1 MPLLAEPRSSSQ
13 EALLRLEKGSDS
25 PTTQLHEAAQ
35 ILGVNLALC
44 ESHPE
49 THRDTK
55 AHGTAA
61 PKEEWVLRWLLKKL
75 RNGKNFRVDPESYL
89 LLRQLIDRI
98 SPKNLATILKDQKF
112 LSVLCDTVSDLEADI
127 SLTVGDGDGVSI
139 PSAASDSSQTLVGS
153 PPVENRVSHGTKRKR
168 SGDDGQDA
176 MDIDEQPQ
184 NPASCFLAYI
194 RVLDCLYGVVMLTHQ
209 TLDMDENAHSHLKL
223 ALRGD
228 PEIVAGLLGKAF
240 QVSAV
245 AIAQFAQAGKT
256 TDLQHLVFV
265 LPCMLEL
272 WDFRSYRQ
280 DDTENKASNDC
291 FAQSCF
297 AYALRVQL
305 CLRSI
310 KLDTDERAHLLHAI
324 ERTIA
329 VHVLLPARAAFF
341 ARGGSGIDYSK
352 EDPDWTSVKPVTD
365 TFRSIIREP
374 SVAHNSSSSQSV
386 YPAWKSIEL
395 LPELF
400 DNAVRAV
407 PRDDFRRQTSEA
419 PWLETLFVAVAE
431 LAFST
436 AKEDEPEA
444 YSARF
449 VSVLE
454 ELLRVA
460 LCRNVGLSLHTIL
473 THAGY
478 TGLLHEGLEHVQWN
492 VTALIISLG
501 VDVFLPNS
509 GLRDS
514 RKLLDALLEK
524 VMLQWHT
531 GDTAKNDYDI
541 VKNEVIIPLLRGFA
555 SARDLP
561 AFMEVWHGQLV
572 ILEEARRQDSNL
584 PFFSVWEDDDL
595 CNVFSDLM
603 KTSLTRSSVATQMQ
617 NAAKEIRA
625 SDDKVSESPESY
637 AKFVI
642 TEASFRGE
650 SLVFTDSA
658 TILSS
663 FLETLTTTLS
673 SKQALH
679 WRWRLWRFLRNALQN
694 SLQLQLTENTLVE
707 AFGSL
712 GNVALKTIQRNHR
725 HLKKTTLA
733 ALESWEAYRFILVVI
748 KAKPSKE
755 QLQTFTTASEK
766 ITDFIVSVSP
776 DDAEKSMEKPWDGRV
791 ETLNSPANL
800 ALAYILA
807 NLRAPDIWKQ
817 VESDTRSRMFEHLL
831 SLAAAQYRSS
841 SLPLEAVSDD
851 ARFLQAWA
859 SMVCHEYLL
868 SVQVIVPDLALLL
881 NKSIENESPHRRLY
895 VESLQRIPASS
906 ITRGLRTVLLD
917 RLHHV
922 ILQQDSSPE
931 VTVGLLTMMAKLA
944 ALPKCD
950 AAVTGDW
957 EPIWTAA
964 RAITLAGTDL
974 DLQIMKSF
982 RSLYRAIIAKL
993 LVLSEDDRVESFKKL
1008 FARVSKQASKLRQI
1022 DRNSMAC
1029 FLLRLSLSELWVHRS
1044 KLHKAYSADDLD
1056 SCRQRVFGLVLAEMK
1071 SVKDQCRKQK
1081 LEETITLIKTIDAL
1095 EDFEDM
1101 ALNNIEVEKF
1111 LNKIEHYMEM
1121 SIDSGPSRLIRRRL
1135 LATKGPEKSIT
1146 DPVLQCAE
1154 TLTLQSLYAEDQ
1166 QLFIRATIERFR
1178 AMPAE
1183 MIGQAIRDIRRLGLV
1198 GQDSGYRLLVI
1209 YLAIITL
1216 PPAEDK
1222 ENAVAREL
1230 SLLCTALAETIMH
1243 SVAIDQFCF
1252 ATECVT
1258 LLLRVHARS
1267 LTQSNIDF
1275 LLASIAASASK
1286 AGPRIFPKYAPTIFT
1301 RLCRLLGTILGLQ
1314 RIKIGG
1320 RYHMVN
1326 TAMFRLLGCLFARS
1340 RKRSRS
1346 ARVQASFS
1354 QPFWLAPLGVSHATH
1369 YTRLLTTLCDPTLS
1383 AVLRPQPG
1391 ASREA
1396 LIDETK
1402 KAKSIAGQYLKYV
1415 VMEYAQCSLRGALLP
1430 DVKAALMPGL
1440 YAVLDV
1446 MSKETLRSLNSGLD
1460 ASSRAVFK
1468 SLYDDYVK
1476 FGKWNQ
1482 A

>member
-1 MPLLAEPRSSSQ
+1 M
-13 EALLRLEKGSDS
+13 
-25 PTTQLHEAAQ
+25 
-35 ILGVNLALC
+35 
-44 ESHPE
+44 
-49 THRDTK
+49 
-55 AHGTAA
+55 
-61 PKEEWVLRWLLKKL
+61 LRWLLKKL
-75 RNGKNFRVDPESYL
+75 RNGKNFRVEPESFL

-98 SPKNLATILKDQKF
+98 TPKNLATILKDQKF
-112 LSVLCDTVSDLEADI
+112 LSVLRDTVSDLETDV
-127 SLTVGDGDGVSI
+127 SLTVGDGVSI
-139 PSAASDSSQTLVGS
+139 PSAASDSSHTLTGS
-153 PPVENRVSHGTKRKR
+153 PPAEGRGSHGLKRKR
-168 SGDDGQDA
+168 SGDDGTDA
-176 MDIDEQPQ
+176 MDIDQQPQ
-184 NPASCFLAYI
+184 NPASCFLAFI
-194 RVLDCLYGVVMLTHQ
+194 RALDCLYGIVMLTQQ
-209 TLDMDENAHSHLKL
+209 TLSTDETAHSHLKL
-223 ALRGD
+223 ALRGE
-228 PEIVAGLLGKAF
+228 PEVVAGLLGKVL

-245 AIAQFAQAGKT
+245 AIAQFAHAGQT
-256 TDLQHLVFV
+256 TDLQHLIFVF
-265 LPCMLEL
+265 PSMLEL
-272 WDFRSYRQ
+272 WDLRSYRQ
-280 DDTENKASNDC
+280 DDTDHKASNDC
-291 FAQSCF
+291 FAESCF
-297 AYALRVQL
+297 AYALRLQL
-305 CLRSI
+305 CLRAI

-324 ERTIA
+324 ERIIA

-352 EDPDWTSVKPVTD
+352 EDPDWSSVKPVTD

-374 SVAHNSSSSQSV
+374 TVAHQPAGTLSDKPV

-407 PRDDFRRQTSEA
+407 PRDDFRRQTAEA

-431 LAFST
+431 LAYST
-436 AKEDEPEA
+436 AKEDEPET
-444 YSARF
+444 YSSRF

-460 LCRNVGLSLHTIL
+460 LSRNVGLSLHTLL

-478 TGLLHEGLEHVQWN
+478 TGLLQEGLGHVQWN

-524 VMLQWHT
+524 IMLQWHER
-531 GDTAKNDYDI
+531 DTKKSECDV
-541 VKNEVIIPLLRGFA
+541 VKNEVVIPLLRGFA
-555 SARDLP
+555 TARDLP
-561 AFMEVWHGQLV
+561 VFTEVWQGQLV
-572 ILEEARRQDSNL
+572 ILEEARLQDSNL
-584 PFFSVWEDDDL
+584 PSFSVWEDDDL
-595 CNVFSDLM
+595 CNIYGDLV
-603 KTSLTRSSVATQMQ
+603 KTSLTPSNIAAQMQ
-617 NAAKEIRA
+617 TAAEEIKA
-625 SDDKVSESPESY
+625 SDGKVSGDSESY

-642 TEASFRGE
+642 TEASFRGKA
-650 SLVFTDSA
+650 LVFTGSEKTLPD
-658 TILSS
+658 

-673 SKQALH
+673 SKQTLH
-679 WRWRLWRFLRNALQN
+679 WRWRLWRFLRNVLRNNMQPSDNALK
-694 SLQLQLTENTLVE
+694 E
-707 AFGSL
+707 AFQPL
-712 GNVALKTIQRNHR
+712 GNIASKTIQRNHR
-725 HLKKTTLA
+725 HLKKTPLA
-733 ALESWEAYRFILVVI
+733 ALESWEAYRFTLMVV
-748 KAKPSKE
+748 KGRPSKE
-755 QLQTFTTASEK
+755 QLETFTVVSEM
-766 ITDFIVSVSP
+766 ITDFIVSVSAG
-776 DDAEKSMEKPWDGRV
+776 DAKKSMKKPWNGRV
-791 ETLNSPANL
+791 ETLNSPADL

-807 NLRAPDIWKQ
+807 NLKAPEIWKQ

-831 SLAAAQYRSS
+831 SLAAAQYQSS
-841 SLPLEAVSDD
+841 SLPLDAVSDD

-881 NKSIENESPHRRLY
+881 NKSIENESPNRRLY

-917 RLHHV
+917 KLHNV
-922 ILQQDSSPE
+922 VLQQDSTPE
-931 VTVGLLTMMAKLA
+931 VMVGLLAMMAKLA
-944 ALPKCD
+944 AMPKCD

-964 RAITLAGTDL
+964 RAITLGGTDL

-982 RSLYRAIIAKL
+982 RSLHRAIIAKL
-993 LVLSEDDRVESFKKL
+993 LVLSEEDRIESFKKL
-1008 FARVSKQASKLRQI
+1008 FARVSKQASKLRQV
-1022 DRNSMAC
+1022 DRDSMAC
-1029 FLLRLSLSELWVHRS
+1029 FLLRLSLSELWVHRA
-1044 KLHKAYSADDLD
+1044 KLQKAFPAEELD
-1056 SCRQRVFGLVLAEMK
+1056 SCRQSVFGLILAEMK

-1135 LATKGPEKSIT
+1135 LATRGPEKSIT

-1166 QLFIRATIERFR
+1166 QLFIRATTERFR
-1178 AMPAE
+1178 SMPAE
-1183 MIGQAIRDIRRLGLV
+1183 RIGEAIRDIRRLGLV
-1198 GQDSGYRLLVI
+1198 GEGSAYRLLVV
-1209 YLAIITL
+1209 YLALITL
-1216 PPAEDK
+1216 PPVEDK
-1222 ENAVAREL
+1222 ETAVAREL
-1230 SLLCTALAETIMH
+1230 SLLCTALGETVMH
-1243 SVAIDQFCF
+1243 STSIDQFCF
-1252 ATECVT
+1252 ATECIT
-1258 LLLRVHARS
+1258 LLLRVHARA
-1267 LTQSNIDF
+1267 LAQSNIDS
-1275 LLASIAASASK
+1275 LLTSIAASASK
-1286 AGPRIFPKYAPTIFT
+1286 AGPHISPKYAPTIFT
-1301 RLCRLLGTILGLQ
+1301 RLCRLLGTVLGLQ

-1326 TAMFRLLGCLFARS
+1326 IAMFRLLGCLFARS

-1346 ARVQASFS
+1346 GRPQPSFS

>member
-1 MPLLAEPRSSSQ
+1 MPFLAEPRSSSQ

-35 ILGVNLALC
+35 ILGIDLALC

-49 THRDTK
+49 TYPN
-55 AHGTAA
+55 ANAYSTAA

-75 RNGKNFRVDPESYL
+75 RNGKNFRVEPESFL

-98 SPKNLATILKDQKF
+98 TPKNLATILKDQKF
-112 LSVLCDTVSDLEADI
+112 LSVLCDVVSDLETDV
-127 SLTVGDGDGVSI
+127 SLTVGDGVSI
-139 PSAASDSSQTLVGS
+139 PSAASDSSHTLTSS
-153 PPVENRVSHGTKRKR
+153 PPAESRGSHGIKRKR
-168 SGDDGQDA
+168 MGDDGTDP

-184 NPASCFLAYI
+184 NPASCFLAFI
-194 RVLDCLYGVVMLTHQ
+194 RALDCLYGIVTLTQQ
-209 TLDMDENAHSHLKL
+209 TLSTDETAHSHLKL
-223 ALRGD
+223 ALRGV
-228 PEIVAGLLGKAF
+228 PETVAGLLGKAL

-245 AIAQFAQAGKT
+245 AIAQFAHAGQT

-265 LPCMLEL
+265 FPSMLEL
-272 WDFRSYRQ
+272 WDLRSYRQ
-280 DDTENKASNDC
+280 EDTDHKASNDC
-291 FAQSCF
+291 FAESCF
-297 AYALRVQL
+297 AYALRLQL
-305 CLRSI
+305 CLRAI

-324 ERTIA
+324 ERIIA

-341 ARGGSGIDYSK
+341 DRGGSGIDYSK
-352 EDPDWTSVKPVTD
+352 EDPDWSSVKPVTD

-374 SVAHNSSSSQSV
+374 SVAHQPAGTLNAQSV

-407 PRDDFRRQTSEA
+407 PRDDFRRQTAEA

-431 LAFST
+431 LAYST
-436 AKEDEPEA
+436 AKEDEPET
-444 YSARF
+444 YSSRF

-454 ELLRVA
+454 ELLHVA
-460 LCRNVGLSLHTIL
+460 LSRNVGLSLHTIL

-478 TGLLHEGLEHVQWN
+478 TGLLQEGLGHVQWN
-492 VTALIISLG
+492 VTALIVSLG

-524 VMLQWHT
+524 IMLQWHER
-531 GDTAKNDYDI
+531 DTKQSEYDI
-541 VKNEVIIPLLRGFA
+541 VKNKVVIPLLRGFA
-555 SARDLP
+555 TARDLS
-561 AFMEVWHGQLV
+561 AFAEVWQGQLV
-572 ILEEARRQDSNL
+572 ILEEARLQDSNL
-584 PFFSVWEDDDL
+584 PLFSVWEDDDL
-595 CNVFSDLM
+595 CNIYGDLV
-603 KTSLTRSSVATQMQ
+603 KTSLTTSNFAAQMQ
-617 NAAKEIRA
+617 TAASEIKA
-625 SDDKVSESPESY
+625 PDGKVSGASESY

-642 TEASFRGE
+642 AEASFRGKA
-650 SLVFTDSA
+650 LALTDSEETLPA
-658 TILSS
+658 
-663 FLETLTTTLS
+663 FLETLTATLS
-673 SKQALH
+673 SKQTLH
-679 WRWRLWRFLRNALQN
+679 WRWRLWRFLRNVFRNTVQSGDSALK
-694 SLQLQLTENTLVE
+694 E
-707 AFGSL
+707 AFQPL
-712 GNVALKTIQRNHR
+712 GNIASKTIQRNHR
-725 HLKKTTLA
+725 HLKKTPLA
-733 ALESWEAYRFILVVI
+733 ALESWEAYRFILMIV
-748 KAKPSKE
+748 KGRPSKD
-755 QLQTFTTASEK
+755 QLETFTTVSEK
-766 ITDFIVSVSP
+766 ITDFIVSISAG
-776 DDAEKSMEKPWDGRV
+776 DAKKSMKKPWNGRV

-800 ALAYILA
+800 ALAYFLA

-831 SLAAAQYRSS
+831 SLAAAQYQSS
-841 SLPLEAVSDD
+841 SLSLEAVSDD

-881 NKSIENESPHRRLY
+881 NKNIENESPPPPPLRGKLATHSRL
-895 VESLQRIPASS
+895 VDHSRA
-906 ITRGLRTVLLD
+906 
-917 RLHHV
+917 
-922 ILQQDSSPE
+922 PE

-944 ALPKCD
+944 AMPKCD

-964 RAITLAGTDL
+964 RAISLGGTDL

-982 RSLYRAIIAKL
+982 RSLHCAIIAKL
-993 LVLSEDDRVESFKKL
+993 LVLSEDDRIESFKKL
-1008 FARVSKQASKLRQI
+1008 FAKVSKQASKLRQI

-1029 FLLRLSLSELWVHRS
+1029 FLLRLSLSELWVHRA
-1044 KLHKAYSADDLD
+1044 KLQKAFPAEELD
-1056 SCRQRVFGLVLAEMK
+1056 SCRQSVFSLVLAEMK

-1135 LATKGPEKSIT
+1135 LAVRGPEKSIT

-1166 QLFIRATIERFR
+1166 QLFIRATTERFR
-1178 AMPAE
+1178 SMSAE
-1183 MIGQAIRDIRRLGLV
+1183 RIGEAIRDIRRLGLV
-1198 GQDSGYRLLVI
+1198 EEDSACRLLVV
-1209 YLAIITL
+1209 YLALIAL
-1216 PPAEDK
+1216 PPVEDK
-1222 ENAVAREL
+1222 ETAVAREL
-1230 SLLCTALAETIMH
+1230 SLLCTALGETVMH
-1243 SVAIDQFCF
+1243 STSIDQFCF
-1252 ATECVT
+1252 ATECIT
-1258 LLLRVHARS
+1258 LLLRVHARA
-1267 LTQSNIDF
+1267 LTQSNIDS
-1275 LLASIAASASK
+1275 LLTTIAASASK
-1286 AGPRIFPKYAPTIFT
+1286 AGPRISSKYAPTIFT
-1301 RLCRLLGTILGLQ
+1301 RLCRLLGTVLGLQ

-1326 TAMFRLLGCLFARS
+1326 TAMVRLLGCLFARS

-1346 ARVQASFS
+1346 ARSQPSFS
-1354 QPFWLAPLGVSHATH
+1354 QPLWLAPLEVSHATH

-1415 VMEYAQCSLRGALLP
+1415 VAEYTQCSLRGALLP

-1446 MSKETLRSLNSGLD
+1446 MSKETLRSLNAGLD